1 MQGSRFRVLQ
11 KTSVKSG
18 GRDGPPATFAGG
30 LSTVLEGLWSAENH
44 TFCRFAALERSV
56 HLLNF
61 QIPVP

>member
-11 KTSVKSG
+11 KPRSKVG
-18 GRDGPPATFAGG
+18 DGPPATFAGG

-44 TFCRFAALERSV
+44 TFCRFAALERSIY
-56 HLLNF
+56 LLNF